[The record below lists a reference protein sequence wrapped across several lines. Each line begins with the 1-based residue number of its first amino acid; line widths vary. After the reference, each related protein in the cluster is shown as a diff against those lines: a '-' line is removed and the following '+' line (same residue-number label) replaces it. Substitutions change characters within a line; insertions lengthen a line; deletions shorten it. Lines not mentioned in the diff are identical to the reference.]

1 MGLTHWMSR
10 TGAAL
15 RSGWTIGFVL
25 LAIAVATDSALVSAP
40 AGYGYRP
47 PDSHWHAC
55 LSDAGAFSR
64 ALRQTSASQAL
75 QEDLQPLYA
84 DAALAVRRQTGI
96 RPNALRWR
104 VWMGKRLLVA
114 RSPAGAGLC
123 VYPGALLRLTAGL
136 HAAFTSSDAQG
147 VHRFSEWRYAWRDGY
162 LIASRK
168 EAYVRD
174 TLAAGVFETGTGTN
188 AGDAEAQGVSMDP
201 RTLDVAWEAPVRGGV
216 RITAAESLPVTGF
229 SHVPITRRATP
240 LTLSARTSQPQCL
253 TVAATT
259 WTDVASIAERLVDV
273 CAPSGA
279 ATIVRE
285 CVRQAIRDWRLTMPD
300 AGWQAPLQQTAVALR
315 TVRAAGE
322 TPVPELTAALACLP
336 SSVDEHPLFPI
347 AAGLSRTPF
356 EWTGTPGTASPI
368 LGDDLN
374 LCLAGRD
381 GLWLAATTE
390 PAMAE
395 LAAGPHASD
404 PVYAD
409 AVVEADW
416 EAIAQTL
423 ETWLP
428 LLADWEAFAERNR
441 EDVEADWMPLV
452 RAASE
457 LGRARLLIEQ
467 NNGVAAFE
475 GELARPAPK
484 SEAPG

>member
-1 MGLTHWMSR
+1 MGFLHWISR

-15 RSGWTIGFVL
+15 RSGWTIGFGL
-25 LAIAVATDSALVSAP
+25 LAIAVATDSALVSSP

-47 PDSHWHAC
+47 PDSLWHAC

-64 ALRQTSASQAL
+64 ALRQTSASRAL

-84 DAALAVRRQTGI
+84 DAALATRLQTGI

-136 HAAFTSSDAQG
+136 HAAFTSSDDQG
-147 VHRFSEWRYAWRDGY
+147 IHRFSEWRYAWRDGY
-162 LIASRK
+162 LIASRR

-174 TLAAGVFETGTGTN
+174 TLAAGVFETGTS
-188 AGDAEAQGVSMDP
+188 AEESGADSPEAPMDP
-201 RTLDVAWEAPVRGGV
+201 RALDVAWEAPVRGRV
-216 RITAAESLPVTGF
+216 RITAAESIPVAGF
-229 SHVPITRRATP
+229 SHAPITRRATP
-240 LTLSARTSQPQCL
+240 LTLSARTSQPQCFSI
-253 TVAATT
+253 AATT
-259 WTDVASIAERLVDV
+259 WRDVAAVAERLVDL
-273 CAPSGA
+273 CAPSDA

-285 CVRQAIRDWRLTMPD
+285 RVRQTIRDWRLTMPD
-300 AGWQAPLQQTAVALR
+300 AGWQAPLEQTALSVR
-315 TVRAAGE
+315 TVRAIGE
-322 TPVPELTAALACLP
+322 TPVPELTAAFACA
-336 SSVDEHPLFPI
+336 SRSVDEHPLLPLTT
-347 AAGLSRTPF
+347 GLPRTPF
-356 EWTGTPGTASPI
+356 EWSGTPGTASPI

-395 LAAGPHASD
+395 LAAGAHASD
-404 PVYAD
+404 QVYAD

-457 LGRARLLIEQ
+457 LGRARLLIDQ
-467 NNGVAAFE
+467 DNGVAAFE
-475 GELARPAPK
+475 GELARPAPE
-484 SEAPG
+484 SEAPQ